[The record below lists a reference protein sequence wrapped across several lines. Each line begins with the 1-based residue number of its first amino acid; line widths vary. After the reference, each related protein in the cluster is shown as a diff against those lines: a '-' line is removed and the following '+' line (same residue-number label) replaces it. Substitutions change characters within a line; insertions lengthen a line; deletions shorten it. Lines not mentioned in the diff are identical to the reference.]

1 METKLLYTWNNTVL
15 EKGHMQCFLCSVFFL
30 GLAFG
35 KFSHSFI
42 IFQTFT
48 LEWVSYFMTVLFEKP
63 FEDVKIFNVF
73 YFKSI
78 LFYSRTQVTGLQKE
92 LIDLSLSSN

>member
-15 EKGHMQCFLCSVFFL
+15 EKGHMQCFLFSVFFL

-35 KFSHSFI
+35 NFSHSFI
-42 IFQTFT
+42 IFQIFT
-48 LEWVSYFMTVLFEKP
+48 LEWVSYFMTVIFKKP

-73 YFKSI
+73 YFKSNF
-78 LFYSRTQVTGLQKE
+78 FYNRTQVSGLQKE
-92 LIDLSLSSN
+92 LIDMSLSSN

>member
-1 METKLLYTWNNTVL
+1 
-15 EKGHMQCFLCSVFFL
+15 
-30 GLAFG
+30 
-35 KFSHSFI
+35 
-42 IFQTFT
+42 
-48 LEWVSYFMTVLFEKP
+48 MTVLFEKP